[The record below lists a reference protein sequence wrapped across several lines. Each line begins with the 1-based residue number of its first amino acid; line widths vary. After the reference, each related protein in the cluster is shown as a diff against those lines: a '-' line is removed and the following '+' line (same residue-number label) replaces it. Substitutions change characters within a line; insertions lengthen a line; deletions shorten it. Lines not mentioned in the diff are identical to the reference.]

1 MTTHSVAR
9 AVCSRLAV
17 VALRVRLLG
26 GLDVDGVD
34 YAALGSRKARRL
46 LARLALGRGRAVGA
60 DALTEAL
67 WPSSEGEPRP
77 KRTNDQLSVLV
88 SRLRAVLDSDRLPR
102 VGGGY
107 ALKADWLDVDAQAA
121 FLAEAQK
128 RFRAGSL
135 APARTAIDA
144 ALALSR
150 GPLLPDE
157 PAADW
162 LEGERTAAAR
172 TAVTVLRTNA
182 EIALAADDPWSAAD
196 SAWAAVGEDP
206 FDEAAVRLLMRALA
220 ASGRP
225 AQAITAYARTQE
237 RLRDELGVDPAPET
251 TQVYLAILQAPSVA
265 APEPIRPHT
274 LPGRAEELAALDR
287 ALAQARNGRAVSVRI
302 AGEGGIGK
310 TRLLDTWASAQRD
323 VAILRAAASEL
334 GGGLPLQP
342 LLDAVAVHIR
352 RNPDVDPG
360 LLGPLLGP
368 FLGRLPGDA
377 STHSDGQALTI
388 FADPGAGRAV
398 LFAAMDAVMARLA
411 ERGPVV
417 LMVDDGHWLDRTSL
431 AWLQHAPRRLADEP
445 VLLVVAYRPGEGSTP
460 PGEHDLTLGP
470 LSLRDTAEVVGEARA
485 KELHARSGGHPLFL
499 VELASAGRDELPA
512 SLRDSVADR
521 CDRSGEA
528 AATLRAAAVLGP
540 EVDLDLLSAVL
551 DSSPSA
557 LLDHLEEG
565 VRRQLLSESGTRFR
579 FRHHLIREALC
590 AATGASRTA
599 LLHRQAARSLHARN
613 AAPAWDVAYHARLGG
628 DLALA
633 AGALASAGEAA
644 ARRFDHDEALR
655 FLDEALSIQDT
666 PELRLRRA
674 RVALPAGRFSEAGAD
689 AGAALAGGIG
699 PEGMEVA
706 AIAAYLLRDFRR
718 CRRLA
723 EDGARLADDPVLRTS
738 CLALAGRVAH
748 VDGDLDAAAD
758 LLARAL
764 ATAPPQIRPLAQLWA
779 APLRTDRGD
788 PLGALELLGDPVSDL
803 AARHPFVQP
812 HRHLAAGQALGR
824 LGRVAEAMAE
834 LDLADEAARGQ
845 RTHRFAARAD
855 NTRAWILREAGR
867 YAEADERNEAAY
879 GASMG
884 EPGMT
889 EPVVDA
895 LLGLAAGRLHAADP
909 AAATAL
915 VERARTEMAAPY
927 PFSWRHRLLAR
938 MLDRECALALD
949 DPVSARAAEAEVAA
963 EAERLGVPFPPH
975 P

>member
-1 MTTHSVAR
+1 MPR

-26 GLDVDGVD
+26 GLAVDGVD
-34 YAALGSRKARRL
+34 FAALGSRKARRL
-46 LARLALGRGRAVGA
+46 LARLALGRGRAVAA
-60 DALTEAL
+60 DALVEVL
-67 WPSSEGEPRP
+67 WPDDERAGRP

-88 SRLRAVLDSDRLPR
+88 SRLRAVLDADRLPR

-157 PAADW
+157 PPAEW
-162 LEGERTAAAR
+162 LDGERAAATR
-172 TAVTVLRTNA
+172 TATTILRANA
-182 EIALAADDPWSAAD
+182 EIALAADDPWSAVDA
-196 SAWAAVGEDP
+196 AWAALATEP

-225 AQAITAYARTQE
+225 AQAIAAYTQTQE

-251 TQVYLAILQAPSVA
+251 AQLYVQLLQAPPPSIAVA
-265 APEPIRPHT
+265 PARQS
-274 LPGRAEELAALDR
+274 LPGRQRELEELDR
-287 ALAQARNGRAVSVRI
+287 ALAYARSGRAVSVRI

-310 TRLLDTWASAQRD
+310 TRLLDTWAAQQD
-323 VAILRAAASEL
+323 VAILRAAGSEL

-342 LLDAVAVHIR
+342 LLDAVAVHMR
-352 RNPDVDPG
+352 RHPDVDAG
-360 LLGPLLGP
+360 LLAP
-368 FLGRLPGDA
+368 FLGTSSA
-377 STHSDGQALTI
+377 HSDGQALTI
-388 FADPGAGRAV
+388 FADPGSGRAV
-398 LFAAMDAVMARLA
+398 LFAALDSVMARLA

-417 LMVDDGHWLDRTSL
+417 LLVDDGHWLDRSSL

-445 VLLVVAYRPGEGSTP
+445 LLVVVAYRPGEGSTP
-460 PGEHDLTLGP
+460 PGADTLTLGP
-470 LSLRDTAEVVGEARA
+470 LSLADTAEVVGAARA
-485 KELHARSGGHPLFL
+485 EELHARSGGHPLFL
-499 VELASAGRDELPA
+499 VELAHAGRDELPDT
-512 SLRDSVADR
+512 LRAAVAAR
-521 CDRSGEA
+521 CDRAGEA

-565 VRRQLLSESGTRFR
+565 VRRQLLTESGTRFR

-599 LLHRQAARSLHARN
+599 LLHRQAARSLHARSG
-613 AAPAWDVAYHARLGG
+613 APAWDVAYHARLGG

-633 AGALASAGEAA
+633 ADALTTAGEAA
-644 ARRFDHDEALR
+644 ARRFDHEEALR

-674 RVALPAGRFSEAGAD
+674 RVALPAGRFEEASAD
-689 AGAALAGGIG
+689 AGAALAGGLG
-699 PEGMEVA
+699 PDGMEVA

-723 EDGARLADDPVLRTS
+723 EDGARLADDPALRTS

-758 LLARAL
+758 LLHRAL
-764 ATAPPQIRPLAQLWA
+764 DTAPAGVRPLAQLWA

-824 LGRVAEAMAE
+824 LGRVDEAMAE
-834 LDLADEAARGQ
+834 LALADEAALGQ
-845 RTHRFAARAD
+845 RTGRFAARAD
-855 NTRAWILREAGR
+855 NTRAWILRSIGE
-867 YAEADERNEAAY
+867 YAAADDRNEAAY
-879 GASMG
+879 AASVG

-895 LLGLAAGRLHAADP
+895 LLGLATGRLLAGDP
-909 AAATAL
+909 AAALVL
-915 VERARTEMAAPY
+915 VERARAQMAAPY

-938 MLDRECALALD
+938 RLDGECAQAQGD
-949 DPVSARAAEAEVAA
+949 YAGAEAAAAEVAS
-963 EAERLGVPFPPH
+963 EADRLGIAYPPH
-975 P
+975 L